1 MVKGEGKCF
10 AQIKMPDQRQE
21 CGCNFSFSVPSLAMI
36 LGFFLGHDRLKRQ
49 CEDEDLSPST
59 RIVPHPFLQA
69 SVHTATPPLP
79 SAVSLTMSFHG

>member
-10 AQIKMPDQRQE
+10 AQIMMPDQMQE

-36 LGFFLGHDRLKRQ
+36 LGFFWVTIDSKE

-79 SAVSLTMSFHG
+79 SAISLTMSFHG